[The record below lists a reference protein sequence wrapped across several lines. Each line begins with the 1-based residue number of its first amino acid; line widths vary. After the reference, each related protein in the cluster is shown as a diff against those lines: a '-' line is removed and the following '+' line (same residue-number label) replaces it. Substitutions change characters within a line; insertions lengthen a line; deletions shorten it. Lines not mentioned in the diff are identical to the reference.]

1 MRRYVCERPK
11 RSNRPRARASPVA
24 FRPSDAASSARAAE
38 VTTGSRRASTTPC
51 ITPRRPGAKAAV
63 FEHRLRVRFQHTD
76 PAGIVFFSN
85 VLVFCHEAYEE
96 FMRAG
101 GTPLEAF
108 IGKREQSLPLGHA
121 EVTFKRPMRAGQD
134 IIIRVSIG
142 RVGDRSFAGDDAL
155 HDQAGEHLA
164 TAATVLVVNDAATGE
179 IFTLSQ
185 DDTIPI

>member
-1 MRRYVCERPK
+1 
-11 RSNRPRARASPVA
+11 
-24 FRPSDAASSARAAE
+24 
-38 VTTGSRRASTTPC
+38 
-51 ITPRRPGAKAAV
+51 V

-142 RVGDRSFAGDDAL
+142 RVGDRSFRVEYDLYDD
-155 HDQAGEHLA
+155 AGEHLA
-164 TAATVLVVNDAATGE
+164 TAATVHVAVDAKTGASVAVPDD
-179 IFTLSQ
+179 IRDWLSKHAR
-185 DDTIPI
+185 PA